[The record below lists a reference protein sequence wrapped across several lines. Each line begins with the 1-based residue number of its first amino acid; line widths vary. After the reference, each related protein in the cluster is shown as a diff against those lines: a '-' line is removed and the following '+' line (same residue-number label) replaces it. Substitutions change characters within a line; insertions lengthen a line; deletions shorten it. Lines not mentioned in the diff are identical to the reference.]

1 MSSAS
6 TSGTRKSSSNDI
18 VRNTNNN
25 HNSYPAVETI
35 YKLNNSLNGDTGPIS
50 NTSFQ
55 SGSHGKRSFQTETES
70 ISQTSVDVYNHIMP
84 YKRKSKAESRTA
96 HESHW
101 TGVDTFST
109 NQNDSY
115 KATNEMIPYKRK
127 RHEDTLSGALIQTP
141 LLAFENFKPR

>member
-6 TSGTRKSSSNDI
+6 APGTKKSSSDDI
-18 VRNTNNN
+18 ARNTIND
-25 HNSYPAVETI
+25 HNSYPDVETT
-35 YKLNNSLNGDTGPIS
+35 YKLNQGLNGDTGSIS

-55 SGSHGKRSFQTETES
+55 SGSHGKRSFQKETES
-70 ISQTSVDVYNHIMP
+70 ISPSSVDVYNHIMP
-84 YKRKSKAESRTA
+84 YKRKNRTERTT

-101 TGVDTFST
+101 TGVDTFPT

-127 RHEDTLSGALIQTP
+127 RHEDTKLGALIQTP
-141 LLAFENFKPR
+141 LLAFENFKPK